1 MKCEKSLIIIFVIA
15 ITMVSGCL
23 DTKEAEPAIVDQSTL
38 NELGWIQSGNV
49 QKDSINQE
57 IGGTKVAINTAQ
69 MSYYDK
75 VLADDINQQMKD
87 TGCSVSTE
95 EERSISSQIITMRLT
110 LPAGITLPNS
120 ILAGIMDSLVQK
132 MATENN
138 IKNFHEVDEETVK
151 IRTGSS
157 IKAKSYEGYI
167 ESENGENLN
176 IGIKGIIASWS
187 SNKSTIIAIGIIP
200 GEDFGLENSDQIGI
214 INDAKLD
221 IDKEKE
227 YQEILTLIQNVE

>member
-1 MKCEKSLIIIFVIA
+1 MKCEKSLIIIFVITIA
-15 ITMVSGCL
+15 MVSGCL

-87 TGCSVSTE
+87 TGRSVSTE

-151 IRTGSS
+151 IRTGTS

>member
-1 MKCEKSLIIIFVIA
+1 MNKYIKIFAVLI
-15 ITMVSGCL
+15 TLGMLLVSGCL

-38 NELGWIQSGNV
+38 AELGWVQSGNV
-49 QKDSINQE
+49 QKDSIKQE
-57 IGGTKVAINTAQ
+57 IGGGEVAINTAQ

-75 VLADDINQQMKD
+75 ILSDDINQQIND
-87 TGCSVSTE
+87 AGRSLSSE
-95 EERSISSQIITMRLT
+95 EKSSFTSQFITMRLT

-120 ILAGIMDSLVQK
+120 ILAGIMDSLVQN

-138 IKNFHEVDEETVK
+138 IQNFHEVGEETVK

-167 ESENGENLN
+167 ESDENLN

-187 SNKSTIIAIGIIP
+187 SNKSTIIALGIIP
-200 GEDFGLENSDQIGI
+200 IEEIVLENSNQIGI

-221 IDKEKE
+221 IDKQK
-227 YQEILTLIQNVE
+227 

>member
-1 MKCEKSLIIIFVIA
+1 MNKYTQIFAVLI
-15 ITMVSGCL
+15 TLGMLLVSGCL

-38 NELGWIQSGNV
+38 AELEWVQSGNV

-57 IGGTKVAINTAQ
+57 IGGGEVAINTAQ

-75 VLADDINQQMKD
+75 ILSDDINQQIND
-87 TGCSVSTE
+87 AGRSLSSE
-95 EERSISSQIITMRLT
+95 EKSSFTSQFITMRLT

-138 IKNFHEVDEETVK
+138 IQNFHEVNEETVK

-167 ESENGENLN
+167 DGDENLN
-176 IGIKGIIASWS
+176 IGIKGSIASWS
-187 SNKSTIIAIGIIP
+187 SNKSTIIVLGIIP
-200 GEDFGLENSDQIGI
+200 VEEIVLENSNQIGI

>member
-1 MKCEKSLIIIFVIA
+1 MNKYTQILAVLI
-15 ITMVSGCL
+15 TLGMLLVSGCL

-38 NELGWIQSGNV
+38 AELEWVQSGNV

-57 IGGTKVAINTAQ
+57 IGGGEVAINTAQ

-75 VLADDINQQMKD
+75 ILSDDINQQIND
-87 TGCSVSTE
+87 AGRSLSSE
-95 EERSISSQIITMRLT
+95 EKSSFTSQFITMRLT

-138 IKNFHEVDEETVK
+138 IQNFHEVNEETVK

-157 IKAKSYEGYI
+157 IKGKSYEGYI
-167 ESENGENLN
+167 DGDENLN
-176 IGIKGIIASWS
+176 IGIKGSIASWS
-187 SNKSTIIAIGIIP
+187 SNKSTIIVLGIIP
-200 GEDFGLENSDQIGI
+200 VEEIVLENSNQIGI